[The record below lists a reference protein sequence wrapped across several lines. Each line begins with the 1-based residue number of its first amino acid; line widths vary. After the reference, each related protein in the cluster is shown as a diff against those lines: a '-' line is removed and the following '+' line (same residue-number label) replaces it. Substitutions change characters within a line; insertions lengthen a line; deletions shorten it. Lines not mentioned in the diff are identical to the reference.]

1 MCVRDDA
8 EGEGSTEEDQDDGDE
23 EEATPK
29 EEQADVEAIV
39 SAAVA
44 AAEERGEKLRW
55 LELDE
60 LDISD
65 DDLRRLD
72 LPTKC
77 PVIPLGL
84 QSVKMLLGSFSL
96 LLQRMCFSWCRIWLG
111 LAFGATRWSRW
122 RQ

>member
-1 MCVRDDA
+1 MAALMCVGDDA
-8 EGEGSTEEDQDDGDE
+8 EGEGSTDQDDGD

-29 EEQADVEAIV
+29 EEQADVGAIV

-84 QSVKMLLGSFSL
+84 QSVKML
-96 LLQRMCFSWCRIWLG
+96 W
-111 LAFGATRWSRW
+111 
-122 RQ
+122 